1 MSMQD
6 TMSDMLTRIRNA
18 QMVMKADV
26 EMPSSKNK
34 VSVAKVLEDE
44 GYINGF
50 EVTEGTKPELRIDL
64 KYYDGK
70 AVIEKISRVSRPG
83 LRVYKGADE
92 IPYVKKGLGI
102 VIVSTSRGIMSDHQA
117 RAAGIGGELVCQVS

>member
-1 MSMQD
+1 MS
-6 TMSDMLTRIRNA
+6 
-18 QMVMKADV
+18 
-26 EMPSSKNK
+26 SSKNK